1 MNELYFIGMDIVE
14 ETNYIANI
22 TDSVITSGM
31 NEDEIKAYRLGISNM
46 LSALKTVL
54 RNDDDN
60 AYVLHIQ
67 GLDNLT
73 EFTLDEIETYLN
85 N

>member
-14 ETNYIANI
+14 ETKYIANF
-22 TDSVITSGM
+22 TDAVITTGM
-31 NEDEIKAYRLGISNM
+31 SENELKAYRLGVSNM

-54 RNDDDN
+54 ENDDDN
-60 AYVLHIQ
+60 AYVLHIH
-67 GLDNLT
+67 GLDTLT
-73 EFTLDEIETYLN
+73 EFTLDEVETYLN

>member
-1 MNELYFIGMDIVE
+1 MNELYFLGMDIVE
-14 ETNYIANI
+14 ETKQIANF
-22 TDSVITSGM
+22 TDAVVTIGM
-31 NEDEIKAYRLGISNM
+31 NENELKAYRLGVSNM

-54 RNDDDN
+54 ENDDDN

-67 GLDNLT
+67 GIDKLT